1 MKVFSNIG
9 IDSYKE
15 ILIECNLLF
24 STTKN
29 LKIITLSGE
38 MGAGKT
44 TFARKILENW
54 NVRGFVNSPTFS
66 LMNEYDLPSGK
77 SVYHFDLYRI
87 QNISELEDLGFE
99 SIWKNSGL
107 SIIEW
112 WEKADCIIPYP
123 RLNVNLQ
130 LSSLETRN
138 IKIEIQGS
146 FH

>member
-112 WEKADCIIPYP
+112 WKKQIA
-123 RLNVNLQ
+123 
-130 LSSLETRN
+130 
-138 IKIEIQGS
+138 
-146 FH
+146 

>member
-54 NVRGFVNSPTFS
+54 
-66 LMNEYDLPSGK
+66 K
-77 SVYHFDLYRI
+77 
-87 QNISELEDLGFE
+87 
-99 SIWKNSGL
+99 
-107 SIIEW
+107 
-112 WEKADCIIPYP
+112 
-123 RLNVNLQ
+123 
-130 LSSLETRN
+130 
-138 IKIEIQGS
+138 
-146 FH
+146 